1 MFRSPVNLT
10 ALLHTVFI
18 TDGLGDEARIDWL
31 LESALAGGIRAVQ
44 LREPGLS
51 TDALQAIGRRWMPR
65 FEALGAALLIN
76 DRVDVALAGAAHGV
90 HLKQASLPPVAVP
103 GEALW
108 IGRSVHGLGDI
119 ATSRAAHYLHLA
131 PLFPTSCK
139 PGVAHLGVEAARSV
153 VSRVVQPVILLG
165 GINLENV
172 EQARRIGAAGVAVMS
187 AICEAS
193 DPGSVARQLVATRGA
208 FRQAEREAGML

>member
-18 TDGLGDEARIDWL
+18 TDGLGDEERIDWL
-31 LESALAGGIRAVQ
+31 LESVLAGGIRAVQ
-44 LREPGLS
+44 LREPSLA
-51 TDALQAIGRRWMPR
+51 TEALLALGRRWMPR
-65 FEALGAALLIN
+65 FDALGAALLIN

-90 HLKQASLPPVAVP
+90 HLKQASLSPVAVP

-108 IGRSVHGLGDI
+108 VGRSVHGLEDI
-119 ATSRAAHYLHLA
+119 AASRAAHYLHLA

-139 PGVAHLGVEAARSV
+139 PGAAHLGVEAARAV
-153 VSRVVQPVILLG
+153 LSRVVQPVVLLG

-172 EQARRIGAAGVAVMS
+172 EQARGIGASGVAVMS
-187 AICEAS
+187 AICGAS
-193 DPGSVARQLVATRGA
+193 DPCSVARQLVATRGV
-208 FRQAEREAGML
+208 FRQAEHEAGVL